1 MRVKD
6 SLKQVIGKTL
16 SGVVVCRNPKR
27 SRLFLAFEDGTSFE
41 FWVPDDDF
49 SMAKGIDQ
57 QSLQM
62 VIEILGRESRNEFVV
77 FDHQNRHQPSIG
89 ERVRAEGC
97 RLAFEDVTPDEAM
110 HLAACHRLP
119 FLHLLHKVTGEREI
133 VGWAQL
139 LVRAFA
145 NLLINENIAD
155 LNGAWHRSS
164 GWHEVVKPP
173 SVLPCELM
181 YFLGGLDV
189 ANQEI
194 ARYINTR
201 GAVQAYKRCVD
212 PDGDW
217 FATGRTLWQDE

>member
-16 SGVVVCRNPKR
+16 SGVVVCRNPDR
-27 SRLFLAFEDGTSFE
+27 SQLFLAFEDGTSYE
-41 FWVPDDDF
+41 FWVSDVDL
-49 SMAKGIDQ
+49 SMASRIDQ

-62 VIEILGRESRNEFVV
+62 VIEVLGREAHNKFEL
-77 FDHQNRHQPSIG
+77 FDHRDRHQPSLG
-89 ERVRAEGC
+89 EKVRDERC

-119 FLHLLHKVTGEREI
+119 FLNLLHKVTDAGEI
-133 VGWAQL
+133 VGWAKL
-139 LVRAFA
+139 LVRAFG
-145 NLLINENIAD
+145 NLLVHENIDD
-155 LNGAWHRSS
+155 LNSAYHRSS
-164 GWHEVVKPP
+164 DWHEVVGPP
-173 SVLPCELM
+173 GVLPCELM

-201 GAVQAYKRCVD
+201 GAIQAYKRCVD

-217 FATGRTLWQDE
+217 FATGRTLWPDE